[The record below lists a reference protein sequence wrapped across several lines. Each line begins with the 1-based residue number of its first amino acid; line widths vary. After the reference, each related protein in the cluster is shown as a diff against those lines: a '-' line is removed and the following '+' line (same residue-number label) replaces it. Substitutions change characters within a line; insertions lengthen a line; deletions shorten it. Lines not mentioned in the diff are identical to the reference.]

1 MQAVIAIPD
10 THTLN
15 QYGGSPKA
23 LMREVCGVPLLVRVI
38 KTAVRAGA
46 NSLLVIWPSDVPQ
59 SIWLSA
65 QAELVRDVL
74 CGIVIVQPAAFE
86 PRQNSNWEALSGLV
100 DDQFLWLPW
109 NWVTNK
115 RALASL
121 RPSDVLS
128 ANWNLPIQLT
138 KNAAVHNTRVIPIGR
153 QREGVAVT
161 STQTAADA
169 ERYVVARSG
178 KPLDGIYSTFNRWL
192 CRPAVRLLSHTPFTP
207 NAVTLAGLAV
217 AILSC
222 WQLARGF
229 YGAYIAGALLFF
241 LSGLCDE
248 MDGMLARIKFRESA
262 FGTWFEGFVDNATYL
277 LVFVGMTIGLYRQFG
292 HLELVWGMAL
302 IAGSVLSVVL
312 INLQRKRSTDAA
324 RPNEYLGNVYA
335 KLDSDSSNFVS
346 FVARHLNVFLKKA
359 VVIHY
364 LLLFALF
371 GSLTLFLRLAAIGA
385 NLTWI
390 LTIYFNR
397 RFFRRSSAAVNAEM
411 PTAA

>member
-1 MQAVIAIPD
+1 MQAVVAIPD
-10 THTLN
+10 IDTLN
-15 QYGGSPKA
+15 QYGGPEA

-59 SIWLSA
+59 SIWLLA

-74 CGIVIVQPAAFE
+74 CGIVIVQPEAFE

-109 NWVTNK
+109 NWVTTK
-115 RALASL
+115 RGLANL
-121 RPSDVLS
+121 KPSDVLP
-128 ANWNLPIQLT
+128 ADWKLPIQLT
-138 KNAAVHNTRVIPIGR
+138 KDAAVHYARVIPIER
-153 QREGVAVT
+153 QREGVAVM
-161 STQTAADA
+161 STQAAADA
-169 ERYVVARSG
+169 ERYIVARSG

-192 CRPAVRLLSHTPFTP
+192 CRPVVRLLSHTPFTP

-222 WQLARGF
+222 LAFARGF
-229 YGAYIAGALLFF
+229 YAAYVCGALLFF

-277 LVFVGMTIGLYRQFG
+277 LVFVGITIGLYRQHG
-292 HLELVWGMAL
+292 HAELVWGMAL
-302 IAGSVLSVVL
+302 ISGSVLSVVL

-335 KLDSDSSNFVS
+335 KLDSDSSNLVS
-346 FVARHLNVFLKKA
+346 FAARHLNVFLKKA
-359 VVIHY
+359 VAIHY
-364 LLLFALF
+364 LLLFTLF
-371 GSLTLFLRLAAIGA
+371 GGLTLFLRLAAIGA
-385 NLTWI
+385 NLAWI

>member
-1 MQAVIAIPD
+1 MQAVVAIPD
-10 THTLN
+10 TDTLN
-15 QYGGSPKA
+15 QYGGPEA

-59 SIWLSA
+59 SIWLST
-65 QAELVRDVL
+65 QAEFVRDVL
-74 CGIVIVQPAAFE
+74 CGIVIVQPEAFE

-121 RPSDVLS
+121 KPSDVLPT
-128 ANWNLPIQLT
+128 NWNLPIQLT
-138 KNAAVHNTRVIPIGR
+138 KNVAVQYTRVFPIER

-178 KPLDGIYSTFNRWL
+178 KPLDGIYSTLNRWL
-192 CRPAVRLLSHTPFTP
+192 CRPIVRLLSHTPITP

-222 WQLARGF
+222 LEFARGSDA
-229 YGAYIAGALLFF
+229 AYIYGALLFF

-277 LVFVGMTIGLYRQFG
+277 LVFAGMTIGLYRQFG
-292 HLELVWGMAL
+292 HLELVWGLAL
-302 IAGSVLSVVL
+302 LAGSVLSVVL

-335 KLDSDSSNFVS
+335 KLDSDSSNLVS
-346 FVARHLNVFLKKA
+346 FAARHLNVFLKKA
-359 VVIHY
+359 VAIHY
-364 LLLFALF
+364 LLLFTLF
-371 GSLTLFLRLAAIGA
+371 GSLTLFVRLAAIGA

-397 RFFRRSSAAVNAEM
+397 RFFRRSSAAVTAKM
-411 PTAA
+411 PRAA

>member
-1 MQAVIAIPD
+1 MQAVVAIPD
-10 THTLN
+10 AHNLN
-15 QYGGSPKA
+15 QYGGPAEA
-23 LMREVCGVPLLVRVI
+23 LMREACGVPLLVRVI
-38 KTAVRAGA
+38 KTAVRTGA

-74 CGIVIVQPAAFE
+74 CGIVIVQPVAFE
-86 PRQNSNWEALSGLV
+86 PERNESWAALSGFLEE
-100 DDQFLWLPW
+100 QFLWLPW
-109 NWVTNK
+109 NRVTNK

-121 RPSDVLS
+121 KPSEALP

-138 KNAAVHNTRVIPIGR
+138 KNAVVHDTRIIPIER
-153 QREGVAVT
+153 REGVAVT

-192 CRPAVRLLSHTPFTP
+192 CRRVVRLLSHTSVTP

-222 WQLARGF
+222 LEFVRGF
-229 YGAYIAGALLFF
+229 YAAYVCGALLFF

-248 MDGMLARIKFRESA
+248 IDGMLARIKFRESA

-277 LVFVGMTIGLYRQFG
+277 LVFVGITIGLYRQHG
-292 HLELVWGMAL
+292 HAELVWGMAL

-324 RPNEYLGNVYA
+324 RPHEYLGNVYA
-335 KLDSDSSNFVS
+335 KLDRDSSNFVS
-346 FVARHLNVFLKKA
+346 FAARHLNVFLKKA
-359 VVIHY
+359 VAIHY
-364 LLLFALF
+364 LLLFTLF
-371 GSLTLFLRLAAIGA
+371 GGLTLFLRLAAIGA

-397 RFFRRSSAAVNAEM
+397 RFFRRSSAAVDAEM
-411 PTAA
+411 PKAA

>member
-15 QYGGSPKA
+15 QYGGPAEA

-74 CGIVIVQPAAFE
+74 CGIVIVQPEAFE

-115 RALASL
+115 KVLARL
-121 RPSDVLS
+121 KPSEVFPTD
-128 ANWNLPIQLT
+128 WNLPILL
-138 KNAAVHNTRVIPIGR
+138 NADHNARVRLSIERRP
-153 QREGVAVT
+153 EGASVT
-161 STQTAADA
+161 SKRTASQA
-169 ERYVVARSG
+169 ERLVVARSG

-192 CRPAVRLLSHTPFTP
+192 CRPVVRLLSHTPFTP

-222 WQLARGF
+222 WAFARGF
-229 YGAYIAGALLFF
+229 YAAYVCGALLFF

-277 LVFVGMTIGLYRQFG
+277 LVFVGMTIGLYRQRG
-292 HLELVWGMAL
+292 HAELVWGMAL

-346 FVARHLNVFLKKA
+346 FAARHLNVFLKKA
-359 VVIHY
+359 VAIHY
-364 LLLFALF
+364 LLLFTLF
-371 GSLTLFLRLAAIGA
+371 GGLTLFLRLAAIGA

>member
-1 MQAVIAIPD
+1 M
-10 THTLN
+10 
-15 QYGGSPKA
+15 
-23 LMREVCGVPLLVRVI
+23 
-38 KTAVRAGA
+38 
-46 NSLLVIWPSDVPQ
+46 
-59 SIWLSA
+59 
-65 QAELVRDVL
+65 
-74 CGIVIVQPAAFE
+74 
-86 PRQNSNWEALSGLV
+86 

-115 RALASL
+115 RVLASL
-121 RPSDVLS
+121 KPSEVFPTD
-128 ANWNLPIQLT
+128 WNLPILL
-138 KNAAVHNTRVIPIGR
+138 NADHNARVRLSIEPR
-153 QREGVAVT
+153 PEGASVT
-161 STQTAADA
+161 SKRTASQA
-169 ERYVVARSG
+169 ERLVVARSG

-192 CRPAVRLLSHTPFTP
+192 CRPVVRLLSHTPFTP

-222 WQLARGF
+222 WAFARGF
-229 YGAYIAGALLFF
+229 YAAYVCGALLFF

-248 MDGMLARIKFRESA
+248 MDGMLARVKFRESA

-277 LVFVGMTIGLYRQFG
+277 LVFVGITIGLYRQHG
-292 HLELVWGMAL
+292 HAELVWGMAL

-312 INLQRKRSTDAA
+312 INLQRRRSTDAA

-346 FVARHLNVFLKKA
+346 FAARHLNVFLKKA
-359 VVIHY
+359 VAIHY
-364 LLLFALF
+364 LLLFTLF
-371 GSLTLFLRLAAIGA
+371 GGLTLFLRLAAIGA

-397 RFFRRSSAAVNAEM
+397 RFFRRSSAAANAEM

>member
-15 QYGGSPKA
+15 QYGGPAEA
-23 LMREVCGVPLLVRVI
+23 LMREVCGVSLLVRVI

-74 CGIVIVQPAAFE
+74 CGIVIVQPEAFE

-115 RALASL
+115 RALARLKPSESL
-121 RPSDVLS
+121 PAD
-128 ANWNLPIQLT
+128 WNLPIQLT
-138 KNAAVHNTRVIPIGR
+138 KDAAVHYTRVIPIER

-192 CRPAVRLLSHTPFTP
+192 CRPVVRLLSHTPFTP

-222 WQLARGF
+222 WAFARGF
-229 YGAYIAGALLFF
+229 YAAYVCGALLFF

-277 LVFVGMTIGLYRQFG
+277 LVFVGITIGLYRQHG
-292 HLELVWGMAL
+292 HAELVWGMAL
-302 IAGSVLSVVL
+302 ISGSVLSVVL

-335 KLDSDSSNFVS
+335 KLDSDSSNLVS
-346 FVARHLNVFLKKA
+346 FAARHLNVFLKKA
-359 VVIHY
+359 VAIHY
-364 LLLFALF
+364 LLLFTLF
-371 GSLTLFLRLAAIGA
+371 GGLTLFLRLAAIGA
-385 NLTWI
+385 NLAWI